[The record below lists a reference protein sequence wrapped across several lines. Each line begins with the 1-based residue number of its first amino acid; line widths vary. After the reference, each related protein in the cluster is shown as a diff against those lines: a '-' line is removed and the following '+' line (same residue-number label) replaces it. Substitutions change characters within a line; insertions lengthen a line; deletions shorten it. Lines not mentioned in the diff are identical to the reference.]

1 MSLQVAEWRY
11 FCEVSHKNIALIKKH
26 TYPFRHSSSVNSAKK
41 RRDMLTAMKNV
52 FMSYLLSLAEV
63 HPEVTRF

>member
-1 MSLQVAEWRY
+1 MMS
-11 FCEVSHKNIALIKKH
+11 
-26 TYPFRHSSSVNSAKK
+26 
-41 RRDMLTAMKNV
+41 DMLTAMKNV

>member
-1 MSLQVAEWRY
+1 LSLPFAGGGY
-11 FCEVSHKNIALIKKH
+11 FCEMNHENIALIKKR
-26 TYPFRHSSSVNSAKK
+26 TYSFRHSSPVNRAKK
-41 RRDMLTAMKNV
+41 RREMLTAMKNV

>member
-1 MSLQVAEWRY
+1 MSDL
-11 FCEVSHKNIALIKKH
+11 
-26 TYPFRHSSSVNSAKK
+26 
-41 RRDMLTAMKNV
+41 LTVVKNV

>member
-1 MSLQVAEWRY
+1 M
-11 FCEVSHKNIALIKKH
+11 
-26 TYPFRHSSSVNSAKK
+26 
-41 RRDMLTAMKNV
+41 RDMLTAMKNV

>member
-1 MSLQVAEWRY
+1 MPQGEY
-11 FCEVSHKNIALIKKH
+11 FCDELHKNIALVKKQA
-26 TYPFRHSSSVNSAKK
+26 YPVAIHLLTLFERK
-41 RRDMLTAMKNV
+41 RIICMLTAMKNV

>member
-1 MSLQVAEWRY
+1 MNHE
-11 FCEVSHKNIALIKKH
+11 NIALIKKR
-26 TYPFRHSSSVNSAKK
+26 TYSFRHSSPVNRAKK
-41 RRDMLTAMKNV
+41 RREMLTAMKNV

>member
-1 MSLQVAEWRY
+1 
-11 FCEVSHKNIALIKKH
+11 
-26 TYPFRHSSSVNSAKK
+26 
-41 RRDMLTAMKNV
+41 MLTAMKNV